1 MEEGLVD
8 QVTAI
13 VAEHW
18 QGMGR
23 GTLRLLRERFPGIVF
38 IAVPESDVIEEPF
51 RRSGSVD
58 LHFINTQDHC
68 VFVISDS
75 QRAGGILLAIRE

>member
-1 MEEGLVD
+1 MEESLMD

-23 GTLRLLRERFPGIVF
+23 GTLRLLKERFPGVVF
-38 IAVPESDVIEEPF
+38 IVAPASDVIEEPF
-51 RRSGSVD
+51 RRSGPVD

-68 VFVISDS
+68 VSVMSNS
-75 QRAGGILLAIRE
+75 QRAGGILLAVRE